1 MKSYNKFKRLFPFIV
16 LIILVLIFFA
26 YLNTYIKQK
35 YEVQLHG
42 IVKNID
48 ENVVNAGMRRL
59 KNERIFLIGFSISL
73 IIIAVVIVYKDDKK

>member
-1 MKSYNKFKRLFPFIV
+1 MKSYSKFRRFFPFIV
-16 LIILVLIFFA
+16 LIILVLNLFA
-26 YLNTYIKQK
+26 YLNTYIIQK

-48 ENVVNAGMRRL
+48 ENVVNTGMRRL

-73 IIIAVVIVYKDDKK
+73 IIIGVVVLHKDDKK